1 MDRFMTQVK
10 AVFPAASLRA
20 ATAPEIPADPAV
32 VMSREHLHISWAIL
46 GNFVSNHSKFHA
58 RSKDPSAK
66 DDDTASD
73 SQSEASRDM
82 GVGGRGAKSSH
93 APATL
98 PLAHS
103 GIKFS
108 WY

>member
-1 MDRFMTQVK
+1 MRTTSTMVRVRAAATDRTDMDRFMTQVK

-82 GVGGRGAKSSH
+82 GGGGARG
-93 APATL
+93 
-98 PLAHS
+98 
-103 GIKFS
+103 
-108 WY
+108 